1 MIIFAETHCE
11 NGWWLIARI
20 SPSRV
25 IVRNG
30 RPSGV
35 VSRGRPSFHHPL
47 MVFRTISVTLISDF
61 YGRGRRVRNTSSTRV
76 TGHTHTHE
84 NTSIDR
90 IEIEWKKKL
99 LSRVKV
105 SSRDGKR
112 WGKEWK
118 KKKNKKTRD
127 RLTFFFF
134 LRETLNG
141 RERESTVVILCEKHI
156 HIPNELLSFDAHA
169 STSPPMITSYNGTRR
184 TTIDQSI
191 FSFFIRFI
199 FFSSSTF
206 PLNPYIYK
214 TLRGS
219 TLNKCYYL
227 YTRRIL
233 PSFETENASSSRVQ
247 RNVSCNGHLSIRDT
261 FMVRFWSFSP

>member
-84 NTSIDR
+84 NTSINR

-118 KKKNKKTRD
+118 KIKNKKTRD

-134 LRETLNG
+134 FTGNVEWARKRKYSRDTLWETHTHTKRTPLVRCTRE
-141 RERESTVVILCEKHI
+141 H
-156 HIPNELLSFDAHA
+156 
-169 STSPPMITSYNGTRR
+169 
-184 TTIDQSI
+184 
-191 FSFFIRFI
+191 
-199 FFSSSTF
+199 FSSHDH
-206 PLNPYIYK
+206 I
-214 TLRGS
+214 
-219 TLNKCYYL
+219 
-227 YTRRIL
+227 I
-233 PSFETENASSSRVQ
+233 
-247 RNVSCNGHLSIRDT
+247 
-261 FMVRFWSFSP
+261 